1 MDHLTAIYFSGD
13 VLRRR
18 SVGRRV
24 LTGHVSLPPL
34 PGRLTADWERDVA
47 QQLAL
52 EPGDVESL
60 SLARARTR
68 WPQYGECVQ
77 AMAQWAG
84 GYGLAE
90 VLAQSEIALMV
101 CRGAR
106 YHHDSLQYGHAA
118 FCNLFVSDDKG
129 LDLHFP
135 ATGERIPLTRG
146 LAVIFDTA
154 QPHAV
159 IESGAS
165 HFDAFAYPPERDC
178 TQVFLTWELPIEN
191 AVVSEVL
198 QIELDVTS
206 AQTQGINEPYLQ
218 RNGAHVTVDSVSG
231 QWC

>member
-1 MDHLTAIYFSGD
+1 MRS
-13 VLRRR
+13 R
-18 SVGRRV
+18 SVGRRA
-24 LTGHVSLPPL
+24 LSGHVSLPPL

-47 QQLAL
+47 QQIAL

-60 SLARARTR
+60 SLARARAR

-77 AMAQWAG
+77 AIAQWARG
-84 GYGLAE
+84 HELAE

-106 YHHDSLQYGHAA
+106 YHHDSAQYGHAA

-159 IESGAS
+159 IERGAS
-165 HFDAFAYPPERDC
+165 HFDAAAYPLERDC
-178 TQVFLTWELPIEN
+178 TQVFLTWELPIEH
-191 AVVSEVL
+191 ALVTKALE
-198 QIELDVTS
+198 IALDVEP
-206 AQTQGINEPYLQ
+206 AHAQGIIAPQLQ
-218 RNGAHVTVDSVSG
+218 RNGVPLTVDPVSG